1 MHVPVLTV
9 ILMKTNLYLVGR
21 SPADDPFTRILLDAI
36 VLQAK
41 NGAKDVHVHLLQDGV
56 LAAKKG
62 YTWES
67 RVIQLID
74 NNVLV
79 TVQAED
85 VQARGSFETTDGA
98 KKVSYGDV
106 IDAIFDSERVC
117 SDT

>member
-1 MHVPVLTV
+1 MVGKM
-9 ILMKTNLYLVGR
+9 ITNLYLIGR
-21 SPADDPFTRILLDAI
+21 SPASDNYTRLLLDSI

-41 NGAKDVHVHLLQDGV
+41 NGAKNVQVHLLQDGV

-67 RVIQLID
+67 RVIQLLD
-74 NNVLV
+74 NGVLV
-79 TVQAED
+79 TLQAED

-98 KKVSYGDV
+98 KKASYGDV

-117 SDT
+117 SDI

>member
-1 MHVPVLTV
+1 
-9 ILMKTNLYLVGR
+9 MKANLYLIGR

-41 NGAKDVHVHLLQDGV
+41 SGAKDVHVHLLQDGV

-67 RVIQLID
+67 RVIQLVD
-74 NNVLV
+74 NGVLV
-79 TVQAED
+79 TVQVED
-85 VQARGSFETTDGA
+85 IQARGNFETTDGS

-106 IDAIFDSERVC
+106 INAVFDSARVC
-117 SDT
+117 SDI